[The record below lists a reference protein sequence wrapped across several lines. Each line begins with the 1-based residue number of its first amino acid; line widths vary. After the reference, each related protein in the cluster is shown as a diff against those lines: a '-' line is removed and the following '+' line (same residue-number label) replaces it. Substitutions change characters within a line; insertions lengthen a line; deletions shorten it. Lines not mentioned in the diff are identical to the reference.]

1 MYLAAAVQLNA
12 TSNTERNWEQLTTL
26 VGRAAKYGASLVASP
41 ENTNF
46 LGPHDLKVQI
56 AETLQG
62 ETVQRYQD
70 LANTHGIHLLIGSV
84 NERSDESNRCYNT
97 SVLLGPNG
105 DLLASY
111 RKMHLF
117 DVDVS
122 DDVRFLESTTTV
134 PGNTPVV
141 ADTALGRIGLSICYD
156 LRFPQLYQRLRDDGA
171 ELIAVPSAFT
181 MTTGQAHWNPLLRAR
196 AIETQSYV
204 LAPGQYGHHDDDG
217 LRHSYGHSIIVDPWG
232 AVTGQSSDGPGLA
245 LAEVDLERLRSI
257 RRSMPI
263 TEHRRL

>member
-12 TSNTERNWEQLTTL
+12 TSNTERNYEQLTTL
-26 VGRAAKYGASLVASP
+26 VGRAANYGASLVASP

-46 LGPHDLKVQI
+46 LGPHDLKVKL
-56 AETLQG
+56 AETLSG
-62 ETVQRYQD
+62 ETVQRYQE
-70 LANTHGIHLLIGSV
+70 LANRHSIHLLIGSV
-84 NERSDESNRCYNT
+84 NERSDEDNRCYNT

-105 DLLASY
+105 DLLGSY

-122 DDVRFLESTTTV
+122 DEVRFLESNTTV
-134 PGNTPVV
+134 AGDTPVV
-141 ADTALGRIGLSICYD
+141 VQTELGRIGLTICYD
-156 LRFPQLYQRLRDDGA
+156 LRFPSLYQRLRDDGA
-171 ELIAVPSAFT
+171 QLIAVPSAFT
-181 MTTGQAHWNPLLRAR
+181 MTTGQAHWHALLRAR

-204 LAPGQYGHHDDDG
+204 IAPGQHGHHDDNG
-217 LRHSYGHSIIVDPWG
+217 LRHSYGHSVVIDPWG
-232 AVTGQSSDGPGLA
+232 CVTGEASDGTGLA
-245 LAEVDLERLRSI
+245 LAEIDLERVESI